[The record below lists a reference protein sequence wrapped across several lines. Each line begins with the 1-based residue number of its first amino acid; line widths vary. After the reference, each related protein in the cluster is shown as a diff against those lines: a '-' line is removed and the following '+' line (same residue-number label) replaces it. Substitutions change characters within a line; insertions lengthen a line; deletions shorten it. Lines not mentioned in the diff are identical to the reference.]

1 MSDELFS
8 RDESNSLS
16 ILIRK
21 MKLLLLLQRD
31 NPLDRVREAQRI
43 LSFMESIFKSGTT
56 GAVFLYLLDRG
67 AATSWLLQVNLE
79 IPEATAYQA
88 LRRLKTLG
96 VITPETRISKQRY
109 SKGGPRPIVWALLDA
124 NTEDIARAARDHQRA
139 QSPNYRVA
147 EEFVQYLLEDCVRDE
162 ITYQQILRKAKQK
175 LTISTQRIRDV
186 SELSATIL
194 KEKGIRVW
202 R

>member
-1 MSDELFS
+1 M
-8 RDESNSLS
+8 
-16 ILIRK
+16 IRK
-21 MKLLLLLQRD
+21 MKLLLYDESD
-31 NPLDRVREAQRI
+31 NPLDKVREAQRL
-43 LSFMESIFKSGTT
+43 LSFMESIFASGTT

-88 LRRLKTLG
+88 LKRLRAMEL
-96 VITPETRISKQRY
+96 ITPEWRIPRQKH
-109 SKGGPRPIVWALLDA
+109 SKGGPRPMVWALLDA
-124 NTEDIARAARDHQRA
+124 STEDVARAARDHQRA

-147 EEFVQYLLEDCVRDE
+147 EEFVQHLLTDVIKDE
-162 ITYQQILRKAKQK
+162 ITYKQILQEARDN

-186 SELSATIL
+186 SELAATIL
-194 KEKGIRVW
+194 HEKGIKVW